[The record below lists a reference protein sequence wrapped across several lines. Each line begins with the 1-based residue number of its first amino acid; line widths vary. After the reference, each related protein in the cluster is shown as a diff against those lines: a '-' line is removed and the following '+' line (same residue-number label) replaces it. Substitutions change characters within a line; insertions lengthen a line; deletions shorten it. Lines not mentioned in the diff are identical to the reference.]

1 MDISAQIYESM
12 LKDEGNKICPFRA
25 AIGSKCAKEY
35 CAIWKQMKNDSGK
48 DVSACGFL
56 MAANALVHLATVGM
70 DVFPG

>member
-1 MDISAQIYESM
+1 MDMSAIMDAAMICENN
-12 LKDEGNKICPFRA
+12 NKICPFRTA
-25 AIGSKCAKEY
+25 VGSTCVKERCAL
-35 CAIWKQMKNDSGK
+35 WKQMKNDSGE